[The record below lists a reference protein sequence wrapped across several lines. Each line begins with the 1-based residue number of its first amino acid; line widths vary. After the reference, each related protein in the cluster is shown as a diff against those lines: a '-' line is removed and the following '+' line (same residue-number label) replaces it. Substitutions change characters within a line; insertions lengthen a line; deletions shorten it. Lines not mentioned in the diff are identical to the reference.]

1 MSAYIIVSAVAVS
14 LSSFGSCVVGV
25 VAVIRARREDI
36 PAVVQALN
44 RRARRIKRPK
54 IGLDRPE
61 LTGQRA
67 AATPRFSARNGRHQG
82 DAYPA

>member
-1 MSAYIIVSAVAVS
+1 MSTYIIVSAVAVS
-14 LSSFGSCVVGV
+14 LSSLGSCAVGV

-36 PAVVQALN
+36 PAVVQALS

-61 LTGQRA
+61 RTGQ
-67 AATPRFSARNGRHQG
+67 PK
-82 DAYPA
+82 